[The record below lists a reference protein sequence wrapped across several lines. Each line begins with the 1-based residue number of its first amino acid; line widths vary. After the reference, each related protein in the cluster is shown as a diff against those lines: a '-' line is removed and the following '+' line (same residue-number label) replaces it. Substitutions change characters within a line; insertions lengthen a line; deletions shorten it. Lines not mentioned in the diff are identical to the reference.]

1 MVFRRQLRRFN
12 RRRRAIR
19 RPLRRI
25 QRSRRLF
32 RRRRVAKEGN
42 VVCKFN
48 STQQIALSI
57 TGITAFQIDP
67 SISSFAEAA
76 AFLPI
81 YENYRIRRIICRIR
95 PNFNVGWPNP
105 GSGTGSTAL
114 QPYVIAAYHKAI
126 STPSTLTV
134 ANALSLDKHKY
145 VSAYRGTRMAFTPAV
160 QTAIT
165 HETTD
170 IPNVK
175 YEWRPQL
182 STARTDTPHY
192 CGIIVWPEPT
202 DTSAANASYTLEL
215 QAHVEF
221 MNQKINIV

>member
-19 RPLRRI
+19 RTTRRF
-25 QRSRRLF
+25 QRSRRVF
-32 RRRRVAKEGN
+32 RRKRVAKEGN

-48 STQQIALSI
+48 STQQITLSI
-57 TGITAFQIDP
+57 TGVTAFQIDP
-67 SISSFAEAA
+67 SLSSFAEAA
-76 AFLPI
+76 PFIPI
-81 YENYRIRRIICRIR
+81 YENYRIRRIICRLR
-95 PNFNVGWPNP
+95 PNFNIGWPNP
-105 GSGTGSTAL
+105 GTGAGSTSL

-126 STPSTLTV
+126 ASPSTLTV

-160 QTAIT
+160 QTDIT
-165 HETTD
+165 VEASTT
-170 IPNVK
+170 NQNYV
-175 YEWRPQL
+175 WRPQL
-182 STARTDTPHY
+182 STANTDVPQY

-221 MNQKINIV
+221 KNQRLNIA